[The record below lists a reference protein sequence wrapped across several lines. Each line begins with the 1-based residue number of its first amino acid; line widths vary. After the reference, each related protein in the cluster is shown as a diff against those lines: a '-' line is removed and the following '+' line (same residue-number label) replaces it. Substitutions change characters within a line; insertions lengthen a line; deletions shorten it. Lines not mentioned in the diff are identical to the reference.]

1 MNKSVDHNHSSSE
14 TNSFESET
22 TSSSKSSILSAGT
35 VSPDHV
41 TKQDDHDTHQ
51 LPQESFPWN
60 QYICFLLINCAA
72 TAAVQF
78 YQGIAKNALSVRSV
92 PAIIFSQYAMQMFCN
107 LTTPYWTSWLSH
119 KTRIRISTF
128 LFIFNFPL
136 QSLVFQSNDHITLG
150 CVMLNGMAAVI
161 TEITLLQYGSFYH
174 KSCINAISTGSG
186 IGGLIGASW
195 ALTITEKWL
204 TPKVSILACL
214 VCPATVVVTFFFILP
229 APPVTSTPKKVL
241 EIEIEGCKPTR
252 VSNARNNTF
261 DGSEMNICTLMKFIF
276 VDFWVYSI
284 PLFGVYFG
292 FEVTRSIFVSNVFS
306 GVFYGRFNWVF
317 RFASSF
323 GKMSTN
329 LCIIKK
335 YCVYPIIVGGV
346 AMVMS
351 SFYFVPVMGQFVTF
365 FQDQHIGQMLMFL
378 MIAIP
383 LGFAYGGTSANI
395 YYAIRENVEDIKL
408 REFALGNVRQAVTWG
423 QILGNVLA
431 LITGS

>member
-1 MNKSVDHNHSSSE
+1 MPISIHFSQVHNKQCKPPTPTCAFVHYILMSSRRQLQILHQNSIALSHLFTSSFTDKK

-174 KSCINAISTGSG
+174 K
-186 IGGLIGASW
+186 
-195 ALTITEKWL
+195 
-204 TPKVSILACL
+204 
-214 VCPATVVVTFFFILP
+214 
-229 APPVTSTPKKVL
+229 
-241 EIEIEGCKPTR
+241 
-252 VSNARNNTF
+252 
-261 DGSEMNICTLMKFIF
+261 
-276 VDFWVYSI
+276 
-284 PLFGVYFG
+284 
-292 FEVTRSIFVSNVFS
+292 
-306 GVFYGRFNWVF
+306 
-317 RFASSF
+317 
-323 GKMSTN
+323 
-329 LCIIKK
+329 
-335 YCVYPIIVGGV
+335 
-346 AMVMS
+346 
-351 SFYFVPVMGQFVTF
+351 
-365 FQDQHIGQMLMFL
+365 
-378 MIAIP
+378 
-383 LGFAYGGTSANI
+383 
-395 YYAIRENVEDIKL
+395 
-408 REFALGNVRQAVTWG
+408 
-423 QILGNVLA
+423 
-431 LITGS
+431 

>member
-1 MNKSVDHNHSSSE
+1 MPISIHFSQVHNKQCKPPTPTCAFVHYILMSSRRQLQILHQNSIALSHLFTSSFTDKSKLTYYLQNHSMNKSVDHNHSSSE

-174 KSCINAISTGSG
+174 K
-186 IGGLIGASW
+186 
-195 ALTITEKWL
+195 
-204 TPKVSILACL
+204 
-214 VCPATVVVTFFFILP
+214 
-229 APPVTSTPKKVL
+229 
-241 EIEIEGCKPTR
+241 
-252 VSNARNNTF
+252 
-261 DGSEMNICTLMKFIF
+261 
-276 VDFWVYSI
+276 
-284 PLFGVYFG
+284 
-292 FEVTRSIFVSNVFS
+292 
-306 GVFYGRFNWVF
+306 
-317 RFASSF
+317 
-323 GKMSTN
+323 
-329 LCIIKK
+329 
-335 YCVYPIIVGGV
+335 
-346 AMVMS
+346 
-351 SFYFVPVMGQFVTF
+351 
-365 FQDQHIGQMLMFL
+365 
-378 MIAIP
+378 
-383 LGFAYGGTSANI
+383 
-395 YYAIRENVEDIKL
+395 
-408 REFALGNVRQAVTWG
+408 
-423 QILGNVLA
+423 
-431 LITGS
+431 